1 MKETV
6 IALMI
11 VLGGNL
17 QEAAQFDT
25 KEACEKARL
34 DIKETQSFCYERSVA
49 DPEKVIDDMVKILKK
64 MQESL
69 QRVRQEQDTPI

>member
-25 KEACEKARL
+25 KEACEQARQ
-34 DIKETQSFCYERSVA
+34 DIKETQSFCYERSVT
-49 DPEKVIDDMVKILKK
+49 DPNQVIDDMVKLLERMKQK
-64 MQESL
+64 LQDVSQRPSES
-69 QRVRQEQDTPI
+69 I

>member
-25 KEACEKARL
+25 REACEQARQ
-34 DIKETQSFCYERSVA
+34 DIKETQSFCYERSVT
-49 DPEKVIDDMVKILKK
+49 DPNQIIDDMVKLLEK
-64 MQESL
+64 MQEKLHS
-69 QRVRQEQDTPI
+69 VRQKQSESI

>member
-25 KEACEKARL
+25 REACEQARQ
-34 DIKETQSFCYERSVA
+34 DIKETQSFCYERSVS
-49 DPEKVIDDMVKILKK
+49 DPNQVIDDMVKLLEK
-64 MQESL
+64 MKQKLHDVREKQSES
-69 QRVRQEQDTPI
+69 I